1 MSKTEHPIL
10 RRHRMITQGLK
21 PEVGNTIVLS
31 AANTLAAIGATGN
44 HRLAAAATAGRPGLQ
59 EMLSKA
65 SQTARAFT
73 PRRPTFSQEVA

>member
-1 MSKTEHPIL
+1 MTTKTHTQPRIL
-10 RRHRMITQGLK
+10 RTYELITKGVPPK
-21 PEVGNTIVLS
+21 KGDAVVIA
-31 AANTLAAIGATGN
+31 AANTLQSLAVAAP
-44 HRLAAAATAGRPGLQ
+44 GRPGLQ